1 MIPVLLYSKTG
12 KIAKTR
18 FAELGMGTPM
28 FFSVLGARYSGE
40 QRQCGSHLRG
50 AYSPDKKDLIISH
63 NNREGLSKRSHSQRK
78 FNNLV
83 GEKLPPKGLWK

>member
-1 MIPVLLYSKTG
+1 MWKIIYLSGFLIPVLLYSKTG

-50 AYSPDKKDLIISH
+50 AYSPDKKDFIISY
-63 NNREGLSKRSHSQRK
+63 NNGGGVFQRDLTVK
-78 FNNLV
+78 ENSTT
-83 GEKLPPKGLWK
+83 W